1 MGLDKEVI
9 TFIIDFF
16 DEVEFRDFLNT
27 LDVKLKAKIE
37 VQLMNI
43 EVSGHFPSVDH
54 LKDEIY
60 EFRFKQGSNIVRVL
74 WAFNQERRSIL
85 VITHGFVKKS
95 QKTPRREINQA
106 QSKLKLYYQKGEKNE
121 K

>member
-1 MGLDKEVI
+1 L
-9 TFIIDFF
+9 
-16 DEVEFRDFLNT
+16 RFLNT

-37 VQLMNI
+37 VALVNI
-43 EVSGHFPSVDH
+43 EDTGHFPSIDH
-54 LKDEIY
+54 LKEKIY
-60 EFRFKQGSNIVRVL
+60 EFRCKQSSNSVRVL